1 MTITPKDHNEA
12 ECEAFVECIF
22 PLFNNHGGSYDAWDS
37 FWGKWYV
44 CRFENLS
51 EQVIIWAYAD
61 EKSGV
66 VVNANPDRFEWS
78 DREANDVDCRLSDLI
93 ADIENGYETTEELV
107 EAIRRECEEGIRR
120 LLGGNHET
128 QEVEQ

>member
-1 MTITPKDHNEA
+1 VTITPKDYNEA

-22 PLFNNHGGSYDAWDS
+22 VLFHAREDDETAWEK
-37 FWGKWYV
+37 FWGEWYV

-128 QEVEQ
+128 QEVKQ